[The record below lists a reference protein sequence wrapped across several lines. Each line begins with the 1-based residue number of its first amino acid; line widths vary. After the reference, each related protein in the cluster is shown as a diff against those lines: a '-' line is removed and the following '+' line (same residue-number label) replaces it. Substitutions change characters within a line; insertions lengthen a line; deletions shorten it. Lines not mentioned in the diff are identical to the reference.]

1 METEICVDDAVF
13 KEDHDTIMLE
23 RENGFFSL
31 ANCIYGG
38 GVGVIR
44 SILNHNASKN
54 SHDILKNFDGYLEG
68 LLEDKNV
75 LKPAAV
81 MMTTTDINKSAIVTC
96 GDVTVIVTVDML
108 NPKASP
114 KAKGEDIYKGLN
126 KIKKRVTGSVNTI
139 VLLNDKL
146 SYNTLLDLF
155 MIATEAKTAALCDLD
170 LKGSYSGDIAIDI
183 GKDSTIIACVG
194 KEDSENVEN
203 NIQLRMLVGKC
214 VGEATRKAIKKYG
227 FSRTIL
233 EFTEDLGVEIQDLV
247 DAGMELCVGVDITD
261 DLCIKLEKE
270 ILKALKDINVVSF
283 IVAGARLEED
293 YTKKRIN
300 GINIDDDP
308 AFLYA
313 DEVIGMAIANQI
325 AGTKAIFN
333 FKIYDEVKP
342 GIIAELGPILDD
354 VFAGIVA
361 GCMSKIFE
369 E

>member
-31 ANCIYGG
+31 ANCIYGS

-44 SILNHNASKN
+44 SILNHTASKN
-54 SHDILKNFDGYLEG
+54 SPDILKDLDGYLEG

-81 MMTTTDINKSAIVTC
+81 MMTTTEINKSAIVTC
-96 GDVTVIVTVDML
+96 GDVTAIVTIDLL
-108 NPKASP
+108 NLKAR
-114 KAKGEDIYKGLN
+114 GEDVYKELN
-126 KIKKRVTGSVNTI
+126 KIKKRVKRSVNTI
-139 VLLNDKL
+139 VLLNEKL
-146 SYNTLLDLF
+146 SYKTLLDFF

-170 LKGSYSGDIAIDI
+170 LKDSYSGDIAIDI
-183 GKDSTIIACVG
+183 VNDSTIIACVG
-194 KEDSENVEN
+194 EKTSENMEN
-203 NIQLRMLVGKC
+203 NIQLQFLAGKC
-214 VGEATRKAIKKYG
+214 VREATRKAIKKYG

-233 EFTEDLGVEIQDLV
+233 DFIDDLGVEIQDLV
-247 DAGMELCVGVDITD
+247 DAGMELCVGVAITD
-261 DLCIKLEKE
+261 DLCMKLEKE

-283 IVAGARLEED
+283 IIAGARLEED
-293 YTKKRIN
+293 YAKKKIH

-313 DEVIGMAIANQI
+313 DEVMGMAIANQI

-333 FKIYDEVKP
+333 FKRYDEVKP
-342 GIIAELGPILDD
+342 GIIGELGPILDD